1 MYLLPLGQHD
11 PTFLL
16 ACFLWWTG
24 LCSQLPQREE
34 LVLWNT
40 AGPGYIPASVLMVSS
55 KSFHLFIPV

>member
-11 PTFLL
+11 PAFRL

-24 LCSQLPQREE
+24 LCSQLSRREE

-40 AGPGYIPASVLMVSS
+40 AGPDYIPASVLMVSG
-55 KSFHLFIPV
+55 K